1 LLDESLD
8 ELVAGGGLRY
18 AVEVGETDGA
28 WGGFALGWSNKA
40 VSALKIF
47 EEGAHCGV
55 SMLGKVRGSV
65 AEVRGRRKQGRNN

>member
-47 EEGAHCGV
+47 EEGAHCWV
-55 SMLGKVRGSV
+55 SVIEVGLDQCSRVEGMKKAVRCL
-65 AEVRGRRKQGRNN
+65 